1 VAARTLR
8 PKHSDEVRAKIQA
21 SMLIRGLQDN
31 FEGKKNLTAGQIK
44 SAEILLRKSVP
55 DLSSIELSS
64 DPDKPVQIVSQIR
77 LVDMAPN
84 E

>member
-1 VAARTLR
+1 MAARTLR

-31 FEGKKNLTAGQIK
+31 FEGKKNLTSGQIK

-64 DPDKPVQIVSQIR
+64 DPNKPVQIVSQIR
-77 LVDMAPN
+77 LVDMDKG
-84 E
+84 

>member
-1 VAARTLR
+1 MAARTLR

-31 FEGKKNLTAGQIK
+31 FEGKKNLTSGQIK

-77 LVDMAPN
+77 LVDMDKG
-84 E
+84 

>member
-1 VAARTLR
+1 MAARTLR

-31 FEGKKNLTAGQIK
+31 FEGKKNLTPGQIK

-77 LVDMAPN
+77 LVDMDKG
-84 E
+84 